1 MRKLD
6 LDIKFLNT
14 CQSIDLC
21 PTFIQYKISST
32 RFNSNAYRQSQRL
45 FIQEELTLKKMLNK
59 KIF

>member
-1 MRKLD
+1 M
-6 LDIKFLNT
+6 
-14 CQSIDLC
+14 
-21 PTFIQYKISST
+21 